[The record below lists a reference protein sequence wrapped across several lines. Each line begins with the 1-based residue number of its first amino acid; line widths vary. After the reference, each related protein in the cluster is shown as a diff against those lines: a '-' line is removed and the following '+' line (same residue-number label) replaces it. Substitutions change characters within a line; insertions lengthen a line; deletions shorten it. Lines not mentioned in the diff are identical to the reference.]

1 MVKGL
6 SKKRNESY
14 RLITNWNFLSF
25 FSHNTAT
32 WKGPEIRIK
41 KREGGG
47 VVGNTGFYQIQIV
60 VKTVSGIR
68 PENCV
73 KIV

>member
-1 MVKGL
+1 MQ
-6 SKKRNESY
+6 KKEINHTCI
-14 RLITNWNFLSF
+14 ITNWNFLSF
-25 FSHNTAT
+25 FFHITLRLGKDQKYVS
-32 WKGPEIRIK
+32 
-41 KREGGG
+41 KRGRGGL